1 MTSDTDI
8 LDWILLN
15 PREFARVYFNPKWPE
30 ARDNPQLARQVV
42 EELMLKQVS
51 KN

>member
-1 MTSDTDI
+1 MNDKDI

-15 PREFARVYFNPKWPE
+15 PRDFARVYFNPKWPE
-30 ARDNPQLARQVV
+30 ARNSPHLARKVV
-42 EELMLKQVS
+42 EELILEQVS